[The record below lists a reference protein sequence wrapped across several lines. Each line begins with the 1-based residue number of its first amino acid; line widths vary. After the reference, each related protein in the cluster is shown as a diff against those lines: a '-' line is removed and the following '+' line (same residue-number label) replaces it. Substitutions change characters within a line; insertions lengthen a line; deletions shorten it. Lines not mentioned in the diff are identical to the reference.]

1 MSDLFYLH
9 EYTGGQEDVS
19 HSCGFVKFSCQ
30 SGWMVSKNVSI
41 SINIKGAYSHNTAK
55 ENIYALV
62 QTDGD
67 YLGAVLLTN
76 MYIENGFGKTECVV
90 DAEDIS
96 GSGFIWEDVCG
107 IAVVPNNFSTIAAV
121 SWQDE
126 DIDINNIK
134 YGVTKSQIE
143 TADTDAVYSGE
154 SAGQE
159 LYDADITPKQ
169 YDENIDGALYAAG
182 ENVSAAEEP
191 FQNAEGEA
199 DETHAQNNLN
209 SSSEDRFDNNDKTVN
224 KDDSDGRISVEEIS
238 IMPMQRTAATVQQ
251 IFDKIEGNPVDAFED
266 DYFYDC
272 MEVTPKQL
280 QQMIGIDV
288 SQNSFLMHAY
298 YTFRHILVAKVQDDP
313 NALFV
318 GIPGI
323 YSNRERFMAS
333 MFNFNNFKR
342 SHRSD
347 CRNPHFGYWYQEI

>member
-9 EYTGGQEDVS
+9 EYTGGQADVS
-19 HSCGFVKFSCQ
+19 HSCGFVKFCCQ

-96 GSGFIWEDVCG
+96 GSGFVWKDVCG
-107 IAVVPNNFSTIAAV
+107 IAVVPNNFSTVAAV
-121 SWQDE
+121 LWQDD

-143 TADTDAVYSGE
+143 AVDADAGYSSE
-154 SAGQE
+154 TTGQE
-159 LYDADITPKQ
+159 LYDADITPEQ
-169 YDENIDGALYAAG
+169 YDENAGDALYAAG

-191 FQNAEGEA
+191 FQDDESVA
-199 DETHAQNNLN
+199 D
-209 SSSEDRFDNNDKTVN
+209 DNDKTDG
-224 KDDSDGRISVEEIS
+224 KDSTNSKDEPDGRISAEEIS
-238 IMPMQRTAATVQQ
+238 IMPMQRTVVTVQQ

-280 QQMIGIDV
+280 QQMIGTDV

-298 YTFRHILVAKVQDDP
+298 YTFRHILVARVQDDP

-323 YSNRERFMAS
+323 YNNRERFMAS

>member
-19 HSCGFVKFSCQ
+19 HSCGFVKFCCQ

-62 QTDGD
+62 QTDAG
-67 YLGAVLLTN
+67 YPGAVLLTN

-90 DAEDIS
+90 DAENIS
-96 GSGFIWEDVCG
+96 GSGFVWEDVCG
-107 IAVVPNNFSTIAAV
+107 IAVVPNNFSTVAAV
-121 SWQDE
+121 LWQDG

-134 YGVTKSQIE
+134 YGVTKSQVE
-143 TADTDAVYSGE
+143 AVDT
-154 SAGQE
+154 
-159 LYDADITPKQ
+159 
-169 YDENIDGALYAAG
+169 AG
-182 ENVSAAEEP
+182 ENISAAEEP
-191 FQNAEGEA
+191 FQNDEGGAAETYAQNSLHSSSGDRLNNNRTKDK
-199 DETHAQNNLN
+199 DET
-209 SSSEDRFDNNDKTVN
+209 DNNIINNKTDG
-224 KDDSDGRISVEEIS
+224 KDSNNSKDEPDGKISAEEIS
-238 IMPMQRTAATVQQ
+238 IMPMQRTVVTAQQ

-272 MEVTPKQL
+272 MEITPKQL
-280 QQMIGIDV
+280 QQMIGVDV

-298 YTFRHILVAKVQDDP
+298 YTFRHILVARVQDDP